1 MFDPAD
7 NFFQRFVKSPHHLA
21 LAGLTL
27 GLGFL
32 SANVVLLGVGI
43 GLYLLGWVHL
53 PDTAM
58 YKNWVKAQLD
68 DLAKKADAAK
78 VQAFVARRTSLIN
91 QLSRERR
98 NRYQELGGVCQEIIK
113 ATQDSNQIEGDD
125 PRLRKLDELMW
136 TYLRLLVME
145 GSLAGFVQTESQE
158 GLPDEVAVCK
168 QEVAG
173 LEHEIA
179 TAPAAP
185 TGGNLAIKQ
194 RLLDSKKEKL
204 AALVKRQNRLQE
216 ATDNQTLVASEQE
229 RLVEQIKLL
238 RSDAIASRNTDALTD
253 RINATVDHLNET
265 NKLISEMDQ
274 FKDLVADD
282 LPVTSARLGFDTAVP
297 DPESPE
303 ARLPPRL
310 RARGNRTSE

>member
-1 MFDPAD
+1 MFDPND
-7 NFFQRFVKSPHHLA
+7 SFFKRFLKSPQHLW

-32 SANVVLLGVGI
+32 SANVVVFGVCI
-43 GLYLLGWVHL
+43 GLYILGWVHL
-53 PDTAM
+53 PDTQM
-58 YKNWVKAQLD
+58 YQKWVKGHFDAVARQ
-68 DLAKKADAAK
+68 ADTAK
-78 VQAFVARRTSLIN
+78 VQAFVARRTALIN

-98 NRYQELGGVCQEIIK
+98 SRYQDLGAVCQEIIK
-113 ATQDSNQIEGDD
+113 ATQDNNQIDGDD

>member
-7 NFFQRFVKSPHHLA
+7 NFFKRFLKSPQHLW

-27 GLGFL
+27 GVGFI
-32 SANVVLLGVGI
+32 SANVVVFGVCV

-58 YKNWVKAQLD
+58 YKNWVKAHLD
-68 DLAKKADAAK
+68 GLAQKADSAK
-78 VQAFVARRTSLIN
+78 IQAFVARRTSLIN

-98 NRYQELGGVCQEIIK
+98 SRYQELGNVCQEIIK
-113 ATQDSNQIEGDD
+113 ATQDNNQIEGDD

-145 GSLAGFVQTESQE
+145 GSLESFIETESQE
-158 GLPDEVAVCK
+158 GLPAEVADCK
-168 QEVAG
+168 AEVAD
-173 LEHEIA
+173 LEKQVA
-179 TAPAAP
+179 AMPA
-185 TGGNLAIKQ
+185 GGNVTIKQ

-204 AALVKRQNRLQE
+204 AALVKRQTRLDE
-216 ATDNQTLVASEQE
+216 AKDNQTLVASEQE

-282 LPVTSARLGFDTAVP
+282 LPVTTARLGFDTEVP
-297 DPESPE
+297 EVETTADVGV
-303 ARLPPRL
+303 PPRL
-310 RARGNRTSE
+310 RSRGNRTSE